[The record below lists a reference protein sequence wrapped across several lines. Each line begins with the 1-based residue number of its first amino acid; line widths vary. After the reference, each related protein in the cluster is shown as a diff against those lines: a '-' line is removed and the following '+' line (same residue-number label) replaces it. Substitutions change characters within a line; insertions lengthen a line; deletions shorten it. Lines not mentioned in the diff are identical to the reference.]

1 MVTHSSTETADL
13 RRDVIA
19 LREWKEAVLD
29 CCKACDGFDALQW
42 GGDKDGWGF
51 VMFFISHLNTRAL
64 RASLTTASG
73 EAARAPHLLDT
84 ERSAFENWWMSRGKT
99 KPSRSTEPGYTD
111 QYATANAEMAW
122 RGWRARG
129 AAQPSQDEME
139 NYRLALAWIKGQ
151 STDPQAKEIAATAL
165 DAYSVSSPTRQ
176 TGDQ

>member
-51 VMFFISHLNTRAL
+51 VMFFIDHLNTRAL

-73 EAARAPHLLDT
+73 GEAVAGETLYRRIELGDGHVSYEPL
-84 ERSAFENWWMSRGKT
+84 
-99 KPSRSTEPGYTD
+99 RSTD
-111 QYATANAEMAW
+111 V
-122 RGWRARG
+122 
-129 AAQPSQDEME
+129 
-139 NYRLALAWIKGQ
+139 
-151 STDPQAKEIAATAL
+151 AATPQE
-165 DAYSVSSPTRQ
+165 DAK
-176 TGDQ
+176 